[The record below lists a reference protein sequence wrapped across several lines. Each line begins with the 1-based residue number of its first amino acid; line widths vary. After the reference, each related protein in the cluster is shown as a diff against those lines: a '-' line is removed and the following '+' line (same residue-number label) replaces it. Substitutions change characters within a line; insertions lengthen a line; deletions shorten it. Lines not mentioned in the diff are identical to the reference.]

1 MLDRPTIIWRII
13 ITPQTQN
20 KVRIQ
25 FQPMSQTRRLRGN
38 RRRVLAYIGLGS
50 NHGDRIGY
58 IQQAVQFIKDI
69 KQIEFVDCSS
79 FYEAEPVGEEY
90 SQWFVNAVAIIET
103 TFSGE
108 ELLEV
113 LQDIERRLEELH
125 KKELAEND
133 AKDSGRRRIID
144 LDILYFGTEILE
156 TSYLKVPHPLL
167 HKRAFALVPLL
178 ELSPD
183 LMHPILKKSVS
194 QLHQE
199 LVEPEQVFLYGTRQ
213 AREPND

>member
-1 MLDRPTIIWRII
+1 M
-13 ITPQTQN
+13 
-20 KVRIQ
+20 
-25 FQPMSQTRRLRGN
+25 
-38 RRRVLAYIGLGS
+38 
-50 NHGDRIGY
+50 
-58 IQQAVQFIKDI
+58 
-69 KQIEFVDCSS
+69 
-79 FYEAEPVGEEY
+79 
-90 SQWFVNAVAIIET
+90 
-103 TFSGE
+103 
-108 ELLEV
+108 
-113 LQDIERRLEELH
+113 H